1 MIQDFMAGSLFD
13 CYQAST
19 IEFEPPKTDRN
30 QRFIHITQHRTDKR
44 EEDRLGMGREGL
56 GLRGRPFVRNC
67 FITHGQSVASQPY
80 MCRILQPLLMTSPAP
95 YPLNA

>member
-19 IEFEPPKTDRN
+19 IEFETPRTDRN

-67 FITHGQSVASQPY
+67 ASSP
-80 MCRILQPLLMTSPAP
+80 MASLL
-95 YPLNA
+95 PLNRTCLEYFNLCL